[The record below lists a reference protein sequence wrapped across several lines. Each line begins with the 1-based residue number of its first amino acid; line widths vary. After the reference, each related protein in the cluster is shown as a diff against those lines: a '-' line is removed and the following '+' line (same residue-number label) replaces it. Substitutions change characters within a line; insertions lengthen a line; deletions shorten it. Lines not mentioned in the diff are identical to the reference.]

1 MSQEEIPQTPLTA
14 DTVRYGL
21 PPIPPMDPDPSNVP
35 WSAIHPMDGI
45 DVPDDWDNVRD
56 FAAWYMSVGMP
67 FAPPLDFEVYRSDDA
82 TSIALFRHKRY
93 QVELYLIFPRPNLPV
108 HEHPGVEVIKF
119 RPDTWPPQ
127 PITEQRPEE
136 AKWMSPILKKNQH
149 HGAGL
154 NFKEFPGGEEI
165 LGKGFP
171 LLAFQ
176 KWDEG
181 IEMTTVAA
189 RWRGKT
195 VGPRQEALIRR
206 FNPDAYIVD
215 GFADVTVRKDDVH
228 F

>member
-1 MSQEEIPQTPLTA
+1 MSQEETPQHPLTPE
-14 DTVRYGL
+14 TVSYGL
-21 PPIPPMDPDPSNVP
+21 PRMPLYDAGADNVA
-35 WSAIHPMDGI
+35 WSVMHPMENI
-45 DVPDDWDNVRD
+45 DVPDDWDNVKD

-82 TSIALFRHKRY
+82 TSIAMFRHKRY

-127 PITEQRPEE
+127 PINEARPIE
-136 AKWMSPILKKNQH
+136 AKMMSPTLKKNQY

-154 NFKEFPGGEEI
+154 NFKEFPNGEQM